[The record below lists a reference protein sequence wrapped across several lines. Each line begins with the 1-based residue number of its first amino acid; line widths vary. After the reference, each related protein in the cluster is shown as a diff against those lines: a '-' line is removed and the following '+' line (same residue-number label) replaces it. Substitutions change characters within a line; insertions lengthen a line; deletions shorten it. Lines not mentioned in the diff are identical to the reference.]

1 MAIRNVRK
9 EGDPILRKRSKEV
22 SEINERISILLDDM
36 IETMDAEDGVGLAAP
51 QVGVLKRVIVI
62 RIGEELIQLINPE
75 IIYESGE
82 QTDIE
87 GCLSVPGRSMNVKR
101 PLAVKVKGI
110 DRDGKEVKYEGSDL
124 LARAFCH
131 EVDHLDGILF
141 IDKGISESE

>member
-22 SEINERISILLDDM
+22 SEINERIQILLDDM
-36 IETMDAEDGVGLAAP
+36 IETMDEEDGVGLAAP

-62 RIGEELIQLINPE
+62 RIGDELIQLINPE
-75 IIYESGE
+75 IIYENGE

-87 GCLSVPGRSMNVKR
+87 GCLSVPGRSMNVTR
-101 PLAVKVKGI
+101 PLTVKVKGI
-110 DRDGKEVKYEGSDL
+110 DRNGKEVEYEGSDL

-131 EVDHLDGILF
+131 EVDHLNGILF

>member
-22 SEINERISILLDDM
+22 TEINDRIHILLDDM

-62 RIGEELIQLINPE
+62 RIGNELIQLINPE
-75 IIYESGE
+75 IIYENGE

-87 GCLSVPGRSMNVKR
+87 GCLSVPGKSMNVKR
-101 PLAVKVKGI
+101 PLSVNVKGI
-110 DRDGKEVKYEGSDL
+110 DRGGNAVEYEGSDL
-124 LARAFCH
+124 MARAFCH

-141 IDKGISESE
+141 IDKGIPESE